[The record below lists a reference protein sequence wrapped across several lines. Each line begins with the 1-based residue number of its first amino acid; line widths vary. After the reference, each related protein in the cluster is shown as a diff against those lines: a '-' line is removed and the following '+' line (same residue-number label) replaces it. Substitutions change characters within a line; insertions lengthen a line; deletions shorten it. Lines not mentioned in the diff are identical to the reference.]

1 MLQNISER
9 LKFCDYMHLANCAR
23 KSSKPTRKW
32 QNFQYLSDFMEETT
46 KNNRKYRRNTEIY
59 RQLVQYSLFI
69 WRQKGSH
76 CSTMSISINRFQ
88 RASQNNSSYRINK
101 LRQAIALS
109 WYPSSDFVQINL
121 LALFIWKRKENQ
133 GIACNSLQN
142 GGHEPWSFQGK
153 NSKLTPFD
161 NVSVHRFRWSLML
174 LIVRHI
180 GKKLLKLRTKKERN
194 IKDEIPNR
202 SWSCAEVRK
211 SESILAPNGI
221 LKCSFF
227 PRMTASSQSEREWN
241 KRCPNT
247 DNNVVSYCFLFL
259 SIVLSLPF
267 PESTFC
273 EKDCV
278 TRPLSS
284 AQEAREFVSLDFN

>member
-1 MLQNISER
+1 
-9 LKFCDYMHLANCAR
+9 
-23 KSSKPTRKW
+23 
-32 QNFQYLSDFMEETT
+32 
-46 KNNRKYRRNTEIY
+46 
-59 RQLVQYSLFI
+59 
-69 WRQKGSH
+69 
-76 CSTMSISINRFQ
+76 MSISINRFQ

-109 WYPSSDFVQINL
+109 WDPSSDFVQINL

-194 IKDEIPNR
+194 IKDENPNR

-221 LKCSFF
+221 LKCSIF
-227 PRMTASSQSEREWN
+227 PAYDRQQPIRERMEQ
-241 KRCPNT
+241 KMP
-247 DNNVVSYCFLFL
+247 
-259 SIVLSLPF
+259 
-267 PESTFC
+267 
-273 EKDCV
+273 
-278 TRPLSS
+278 
-284 AQEAREFVSLDFN
+284 